1 MAMMVCPPTV
11 KQSRLFNRIRCEIG
25 RARGVT
31 FVEAG
36 GLRAPFVLENGFDIA
51 NGTSGQGGRQF
62 GRQAIVSVGMRQRF

>member
-1 MAMMVCPPTV
+1 MKSVVT
-11 KQSRLFNRIRCEIG
+11 R
-25 RARGVT
+25 VT

-62 GRQAIVSVGMRQRF
+62 GRQAIVNVGMRQRF